1 MAVSPAGSI
10 SLSEAAL
17 RTMLSTVAAFQ
28 TFAGAGDAAAA
39 LAKIHLGDLPD
50 PADLTQYTLAELQGY
65 RPYAI
70 VYLSELDGYRS
81 RLIGEP
87 FSFDSAGRVM
97 IHLEQ
102 DASGW
107 AGNRP
112 TRDAD
117 QEFLNAV
124 GGIVDG
130 LREIRG
136 VAAGHLQFRSIRL
149 VLGPVAAHPDEVPAV
164 GLYQRAVLQLDW
176 GTA

>member
-1 MAVSPAGSI
+1 
-10 SLSEAAL
+10 
-17 RTMLSTVAAFQ
+17 MLSTVTAFW
-28 TFAGAGDAAAA
+28 TFAGVADAAAA
-39 LAKIHLGDLPD
+39 LLKIHPDDLPD
-50 PADLTQYTLAELQGY
+50 PADLAQYTLKELQDY

-70 VYLSELDGYRS
+70 VYTSEMDGYRS

-97 IHLEQ
+97 VHLEQ
-102 DASGW
+102 DASGSV
-107 AGNRP
+107 GNRP

-117 QEFLNAV
+117 QEFLNSL
-124 GGIVDG
+124 GLIVDG

-136 VAAGHLQFRSIRL
+136 VAAAHLQFRAIRL
-149 VLGPVAAHPDEVPAV
+149 ALGPVAAHPDEIPAV